1 MRVIINFVEEL
12 ELLEVGCHRTL
23 GLTHQSKKRKL
34 AFILHFYLIFF
45 QNCLLLCCDWQ
56 LSARRAVWQREVAP
70 QTVTHQFL
78 SNYQKDLNSLRKVA
92 DGVQVSLPTSR
103 PQICCS
109 GVG

>member
-23 GLTHQSKKRKL
+23 GLTHQSKQRNF
-34 AFILHFYLIFF
+34 AFIHSIFF

-109 GVG
+109 SVG